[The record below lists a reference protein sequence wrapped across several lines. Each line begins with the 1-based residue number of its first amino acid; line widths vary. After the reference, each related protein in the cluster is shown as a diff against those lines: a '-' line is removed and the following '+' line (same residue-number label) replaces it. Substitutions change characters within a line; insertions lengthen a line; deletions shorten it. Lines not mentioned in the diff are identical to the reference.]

1 MRETIEF
8 LHLFR
13 YNPPPILRNLIS
25 KENADMASIKHI
37 KDNKYRAFFCV
48 NRQRATKV
56 ITAKNEKEAMKQAVI
71 MEAKL
76 AETGSLDGETRKTKS
91 ELHVIDLA
99 ERYMEYLVNKNKPI
113 KEKTRQKYQD
123 LLKNNILPYFKGYKV
138 SAIGVYEAEK
148 FLKFL
153 STPEARVNK
162 SKKRPY
168 SQGTI
173 KEIFTLF
180 DCMMKKAVVW
190 GIIDKNPCDK
200 IEKPVEE
207 KKDVIYYNLEQMV
220 ELLRLIDK
228 DTQSELV
235 RAAVMS
241 ERKNFQPYTI
251 QKIIV
256 SALMKQ
262 LIVNLA
268 IKTAAR
274 RGEILG
280 LHRQDINLEK
290 KSITYR
296 RSVLYTKDAGT
307 YEEKGLKTRDMNEVF
322 INDSLVELIR
332 NYLKELDKLFEVSD
346 GQLKP
351 NDLLFMTL
359 RNTKTSKAGDILF
372 PDPISEWFKLFL
384 TDHGMPPITFHKL
397 RSSSLTYLANNGTD
411 IFTVSK
417 VAGHSNTQTAQKYY
431 IDGYDSNKAIA
442 ASTFNKLDEL
452 VKKAD
457 SNGLQ

>member
-1 MRETIEF
+1 
-8 LHLFR
+8 
-13 YNPPPILRNLIS
+13 
-25 KENADMASIKHI
+25 MASVKHI
-37 KDNKYRAFFCV
+37 KDNKYRVFLCV
-48 NRQRATKV
+48 KRQRATRV
-56 ITAKNEKEAMKQAVI
+56 ITAKSQKDAEKQAVA
-71 MEAKL
+71 MEMKL
-76 AETGSLDGETRKTKS
+76 GETGSLDGETKS
-91 ELHVIDLA
+91 EKSSLLVVDLA
-99 ERYMEYLVNKNKPI
+99 ERYMDYLVNKNKPI

-123 LLKNNILPYFKGYKV
+123 LLNNNILPYFKGYKV
-138 SAIGVYEAEK
+138 SAIDVDDAEK
-148 FLKFL
+148 FLRFL
-153 STPEARVNK
+153 GTPDARVNK

-190 GIIDKNPCDK
+190 RIIENNPCDRV
-200 IEKPVEE
+200 EKPMEE
-207 KKDVIYYNLEQMV
+207 KKEVIYYNLEQMV
-220 ELLRLIDK
+220 KLLHLIDK
-228 DTQSELV
+228 DTQSELN

-241 ERKNFQPYTI
+241 ERSNFHPYTI

-280 LHRQDINLEK
+280 LHREDINFDK

-296 RSVLYTKDAGT
+296 RSVLYTKEAGT
-307 YEEKGLKTRDMNEVF
+307 YEEKGLKTRDMNEVY
-322 INDSLVELIR
+322 INDSLVELIK
-332 NYLKELDKLFEVSD
+332 NYFKELDKLFEVSE

-359 RNTKTSKAGDILF
+359 RNTKMSKVGDILF

-384 TDHGMPPITFHKL
+384 KDHGMPPITFHKL

-417 VAGHSNTQTAQKYY
+417 VAGHSNTQTAEKYY
-431 IDGYDSNKAIA
+431 VDGYDSNKAMA
-442 ASTFNKLDEL
+442 ASTFDKLDEL
-452 VKKAD
+452 VKNVDINK
-457 SNGLQ
+457 LQ

>member
-1 MRETIEF
+1 
-8 LHLFR
+8 
-13 YNPPPILRNLIS
+13 
-25 KENADMASIKHI
+25 MASIKHI
-37 KDNKYRAFFCV
+37 RDNKYRAFFCV
-48 NRQRATKV
+48 NRQRATRV
-56 ITAKNEKEAMKQAVI
+56 ITAKSQKDAEKQALI

-76 AETGSLDGETRKTKS
+76 TETGSLDGETRKAKS
-91 ELHVIDLA
+91 DLYVVDLA
-99 ERYMEYLVNKNKPI
+99 ERYMEHLVDKNKPI

-123 LLKNNILPYFKGYKV
+123 LLNNNILPYFKGYKV
-138 SAIGVYEAEK
+138 SAIDVYEAEK

-153 STPEARVNK
+153 GTLEARVNK

-180 DCMMKKAVVW
+180 DCMMKKAVMWQIVEV
-190 GIIDKNPCDK
+190 NSCDK
-200 IEKPVEE
+200 VEKPVEE
-207 KKDVIYYNLEQMV
+207 KKSIIYYNLEQMV
-220 ELLRLIDK
+220 ELLHLIDR
-228 DTQSELV
+228 DTQSELD

-241 ERKNFQPYTI
+241 ERSNFQPYTI

-280 LHRQDINLEK
+280 LHRQDINFEK
-290 KSITYR
+290 KSITYS
-296 RSVLYTKDAGT
+296 RSILYTKTEGT
-307 YEEKGLKTRDMNEVF
+307 YEQKGLKTKDMNEVY

-332 NYLKELDKLFEVSD
+332 NYFKELDKLFEVSE

-359 RNTKTSKAGDILF
+359 RNTKMSKLGDILY

-384 TDHGMPPITFHKL
+384 ADNGMPPITFHKL
-397 RSSSLTYLANNGTD
+397 RSSCLTYLANNGTNML
-411 IFTVSK
+411 TVAK
-417 VAGHSNTQTAQKYY
+417 VAGHSSTEVAQKYY
-431 IDGYDSNKAIA
+431 VDGYDSSKAMA
-442 ASTFNKLDEL
+442 ASTFDKLDNM
-452 VKKAD
+452 VK
-457 SNGLQ
+457 NIEQLN